1 MRFADNFNPEWGY
14 LAPARSFMHTARVAI
29 VAAAIGAT
37 SGAAVVFSLIDRP
50 AAEETSVAA
59 RTLVRHGD
67 SAFVLA
73 PAAAQL
79 QAPHEVGSATI
90 HRAGP
95 HLASLAASEAGRS
108 TSSQNPA
115 NFLALAEA
123 PTAVAS
129 TPPANQP
136 VLAADAPSVQKKA
149 AKRQPQPQQHLT
161 WRAAPREQGYG
172 AAREQA
178 YGAGRTPFAAL
189 PNGAYLSR
197 GWDSGAY
204 QARDGF

>member
-14 LAPARSFMHTARVAI
+14 LAPAPSFMHTARVAI

-50 AAEETSVAA
+50 AAEETSIAA
-59 RTLVRHGD
+59 RTLVQQGD
-67 SAFVLA
+67 AAFVVP

-79 QAPHEVGSATI
+79 QAPHEVGSATN
-90 HRAGP
+90 HRGGP
-95 HLASLAASEAGRS
+95 HLATLPASEAGRS
-108 TSSQNPA
+108 SSKQNPG
-115 NFLALAEA
+115 NVLALAEA
-123 PTAVAS
+123 PAAIAS

-136 VLAADAPSVQKKA
+136 VVAADTPSVQKKA
-149 AKRQPQPQQHLT
+149 AKRQPQPQQRLT
-161 WRAAPREQGYG
+161 WRAPREQVYG

-197 GWDSGAY
+197 GWNSGAY
-204 QARDGF
+204 QARDDF